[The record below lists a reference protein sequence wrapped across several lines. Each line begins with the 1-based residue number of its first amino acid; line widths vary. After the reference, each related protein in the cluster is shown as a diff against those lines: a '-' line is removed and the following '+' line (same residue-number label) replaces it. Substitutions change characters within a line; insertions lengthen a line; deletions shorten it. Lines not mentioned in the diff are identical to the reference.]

1 MQQAD
6 RSEAVAV
13 VTGASS
19 GIGRATATALGARG
33 FRVLAGVRKQADAA
47 RVAEAPGVEPVTLDI
62 TDSEDV
68 SRLAQRVR
76 DLAGNGGR
84 LKALVNNAGIAVN
97 APVEAIPI
105 AEWRRQFE
113 VNFFGHVAVTQ
124 ALLPAVLDSGGRV
137 VNVSSIGGRV
147 AGPTFGA
154 YAASKFAL
162 EAMSDALRRE
172 VGRLGVGVVV
182 VEPGSVATP
191 IWGKGRATFEELAA
205 EMDAAHRA
213 RYGDLVAA
221 MLEQAEATGRNGI
234 FPEAVA
240 AVIVRAVEARRPRT
254 RYLVGRDAKLA
265 ARAARLLGD
274 RFVDALI
281 ARSLRLGDRR
291 ATDRGRT
298 GGSQGSSRATAFR

>member
-1 MQQAD
+1 MQRAD

-19 GIGRATATALGARG
+19 GIGRATGTALGARG

-47 RVAEAPGVEPVTLDI
+47 RVAQAPGIEPVTLDI
-62 TDSEDV
+62 TDAEDV
-68 SRLAQRVR
+68 AGLAQRVR

-97 APVEAIPI
+97 APVEAIPM

-124 ALLPAVLDSGGRV
+124 ALLPALLDCGGRV

-162 EAMSDALRRE
+162 EAMSDSLRRE
-172 VGRLGVGVVV
+172 VRRLGVDVVV
-182 VEPGSVATP
+182 VEPGSIATP
-191 IWGKGRATFEELAA
+191 IWGKGRGTFEELAA
-205 EMDAAHRA
+205 GMDPAQLE

-221 MLEQAEATGRNGI
+221 MLEQAEAVASNGI
-234 FPEAVA
+234 SPDAVA
-240 AVIVRAVEARRPRT
+240 GVIVRAVETSRPRP

-265 ARAARLLGD
+265 AQAARLLGD
-274 RFVDALI
+274 RFVDGLI
-281 ARSLRLGDRR
+281 ARGLRLGDRR
-291 ATDRGRT
+291 GPDGQRDGS
-298 GGSQGSSRATAFR
+298 GG